1 MIFAVMVKE
10 RMIDMRDRLIELIQD
25 SVNGCTRHW
34 AEVIAD
40 HLLEN
45 GIIVPPCNV
54 GQTVWLIKSL
64 NWQRTEWGIE
74 EGKISMIQQK
84 VDKSWK
90 FRISNNGSVSD
101 YTVDA
106 VGKTVFL
113 TREEAEQ
120 ALAERC
126 VSE

>member
-1 MIFAVMVKE
+1 MK
-10 RMIDMRDRLIELIQD
+10 DRLIELLESTPTDFDGNRNVVIIAEHLIK
-25 SVNGCTRHW
+25 NG
-34 AEVIAD
+34 VI
-40 HLLEN
+40 
-45 GIIVPPCNV
+45 IPPCNV

-113 TREEAEQ
+113 TRKEAEQ

-126 VSE
+126 VSGV